1 MTEAERCRRLAE
13 TDRRMAAETNLE
25 MVRVRHLQSADVW
38 EARADLFER
47 TGLKS
52 APEEEAA

>member
-1 MTEAERCRRLAE
+1 MTEAERCRNLAD
-13 TDRRMAAETNLE
+13 TDRKMAAETNLE

-38 EARADLFER
+38 DARADLFER

-52 APEEEAA
+52 VSEDA

>member
-1 MTEAERCRRLAE
+1 MSEVERCRELAE
-13 TDRRMAAETNLE
+13 IDRRMAAETNLE
-25 MVRVRHLQSADVW
+25 MVRMRHLQSADVW

-52 APEEEAA
+52 VPEEA